1 MPEFQYARGRIV
13 ETIQYISEEMKE
25 FNAEYAGKTREEYQN
40 DKRLQKLI
48 DRTVENILTAFI
60 EVCGTI
66 LSEEGTGIDSYSDAI
81 KKAAQKFKFSKED
94 QENLARLAIQRNR
107 LAHRYLNFRWEA
119 IKAFKGQS
127 PLIVKLITGILD
139 KEKAEKEKF
148 KE

>member
-1 MPEFQYARGRIV
+1 MPEFQYARGRVV

-25 FNAEYAGKTREEYQN
+25 FNAEYASKTREDYQN

-66 LSEEGTGIDSYSDAI
+66 LSEEGTGVDSYGDAI
-81 KKAAQKFKFSKED
+81 KKAAQKFKFSEKE
-94 QENLARLAIQRNR
+94 QENLARLAVQRNR

-119 IKAFKGQS
+119 IKAFKAQS
-127 PLIVKLITGILD
+127 LLIVKLITSVLG
-139 KEKAEKEKF
+139 KEKEERKQS
-148 KE
+148 